1 VVLFCCKISAFS
13 FNFLSFEA
21 IEQLCYYCHFVVFQ
35 TPRRSTSSEKF
46 SSKEESKL
54 TKSSKEEHRTQA
66 TIKKVVAN
74 GTTEEQ
80 EKNGKQRVSVGKK
93 SSEFSN
99 TGFPGN
105 LVKVS
110 PSSRKVTD
118 ASVQWASLP
127 SSIAKL
133 GKVYPLKR
141 QFFSPVVAFYSLLPR
156 FAYAIFTSDFH

>member
-1 VVLFCCKISAFS
+1 M
-13 FNFLSFEA
+13 
-21 IEQLCYYCHFVVFQ
+21 VFQ

-46 SSKEESKL
+46 SSKEESK
-54 TKSSKEEHRTQA
+54 TKSSKEEHKTQ
-66 TIKKVVAN
+66 TSIKKVVAN
-74 GTTEEQ
+74 GTMEEQ
-80 EKNGKQRVSVGKK
+80 EKTGKQRVSVGKK

-133 GKVYPLKR
+133 GRVYPFKTRL
-141 QFFSPVVAFYSLLPR
+141 FSAVVCKKYYVNCQIIRLVYSFVL
-156 FAYAIFTSDFH
+156 